1 MSANTS
7 RTGAISSSTATSDS
21 LSRIALL
28 TWRMAET
35 AARMLWLA
43 QITMETPAS
52 RNACVGVR

>member
-21 LSRIALL
+21 LSLIVRLTARIAL
-28 TWRMAET
+28 T

-52 RNACVGVR
+52 RKAWVGVR